1 MTAVASSS
9 TATTSTTAGSAKATS
24 GTGASTA
31 VGTLLLDP
39 RPPLPTEG
47 TQLAP
52 RLTTLDGAVIAL
64 VHNGKTHGRELME
77 YVVDEL
83 RRHWSIAEVIHL
95 GPPSP
100 GYGGHP
106 DEAKPVAEEAM
117 AAISAI
123 GD

>member
-1 MTAVASSS
+1 MT
-9 TATTSTTAGSAKATS
+9 TEMF
-24 GTGASTA
+24 
-31 VGTLLLDP
+31 LLDP
-39 RPPLPTEG
+39 RPPLPESSDG
-47 TQLAP
+47 PAP
-52 RLTTLDGAVIAL
+52 RLDTLDGAVIAL

-77 YVVDEL
+77 FVIEEL
-83 RRHWSIAEVIHL
+83 KQRWSIADVIHL

-106 DEAKPVAEEAM
+106 DEAKPAAEEAM

>member
-1 MTAVASSS
+1 MT
-9 TATTSTTAGSAKATS
+9 TEL
-24 GTGASTA
+24 
-31 VGTLLLDP
+31 LLLDP
-39 RPPLPTEG
+39 RPPITESG
-47 TQLAP
+47 DRLAQ
-52 RLTTLDGAVIAL
+52 RLDTLDGATIAL
-64 VHNGKTHGRELME
+64 IHNGKTHGRELME
-77 YVVDEL
+77 FVIEEL
-83 RRHWSIAEVIHL
+83 KQRWSIAGVVHL

>member
-1 MTAVASSS
+1 MTPNE
-9 TATTSTTAGSAKATS
+9 TAE
-24 GTGASTA
+24 
-31 VGTLLLDP
+31 LLVLDP
-39 RPPLPTEG
+39 RPPVTARGEG
-47 TQLAP
+47 PAP
-52 RLTTLDGAVIAL
+52 RLASLDGAVIAL
-64 VHNGKTHGRELME
+64 IQNGKTHGRELME
-77 YVVDEL
+77 LVIGEL
-83 RRHWSIAEVIHL
+83 RQRWSIAGVIHL

>member
-1 MTAVASSS
+1 MT
-9 TATTSTTAGSAKATS
+9 TDL
-24 GTGASTA
+24 
-31 VGTLLLDP
+31 LLLDP
-39 RPPLPTEG
+39 RPPLPDEDDG
-47 TQLAP
+47 PAP
-52 RLTTLDGAVIAL
+52 RLATLDGATIAL

-77 YVVDEL
+77 LIIDEL
-83 RRHWSIAEVIHL
+83 KQKWSIAGVVHL